1 MLARDIGV
9 GMVAVSHNTFALVGL
24 ILVCGATVLVSQ
36 VELRRSLEQAA
47 LGWLQQ
53 RHEARMD
60 PAELLAAELSEPD
73 AISRVTAMDPRV
85 LNRQQA
91 AVANWISKR
100 YRVAQE
106 PVSRLVQEAWAVGQR
121 VGLEPTLILAIVA
134 VESSFNPFAESHM
147 GAQGLMQ
154 VMTEIHDDKYR
165 GFGGNYAA
173 FDPVTNLRVGVQV
186 LRECITRAG
195 SVEAGLKFYVGAAN
209 LPDDGGYANKVL
221 AEQAYLKSV
230 SQGKWVAL
238 NAPLPFAA
246 PSVAPKASE
255 PQLSEPGETPA
266 KPTPEQ
272 VALAPGVAP
281 LTAP

>member
-1 MLARDIGV
+1 MTAPRHGSTWVDRVQTGCRACGRSAAVLARDIGV

-195 SVEAGLKFYVGAAN
+195 SVEAGEKGLTQ
-209 LPDDGGYANKVL
+209 VL
-221 AEQAYLKSV
+221 QKSV
-230 SQGKWVAL
+230 L
-238 NAPLPFAA
+238 
-246 PSVAPKASE
+246 
-255 PQLSEPGETPA
+255 
-266 KPTPEQ
+266 
-272 VALAPGVAP
+272 
-281 LTAP
+281 